1 MKKLKDFIIAIL
13 IIAAVGALVI
23 FLYQNGKDKPRKELA
38 KAISDLSPRGG
49 PPETIDGLIRA
60 IKLYEDQHQ
69 RNIKD
74 AAQTGVYWKI
84 LAMRY
89 ADRGM
94 HNNALEA
101 IEWAIYYNG
110 EDPFLFNLRGLSA
123 SILAKNV
130 SGASSGINNE
140 KEHFYNIA
148 ENAYLRA
155 LELDIT
161 YTKPMYALG
170 IMYVFEMNRPQDA
183 IVYLERYLQI
193 QSSDVDA
200 MAVLAMAY
208 YLTEDFPRAIDLYE
222 RIANR
227 TNDRIMKEQAL
238 NNIST
243 IKGML

>member
-1 MKKLKDFIIAIL
+1 MKKLKDFLIAIA
-13 IIAAVGALVI
+13 IIAAVGALI
-23 FLYQNGKDKPRKELA
+23 TFLYQSGKDKPRKELA
-38 KAISDLSPRGG
+38 RAISQLSPRGG
-49 PPETIDGLIRA
+49 PPETIDGLIQA
-60 IKLYEDQHQ
+60 IRLYEDQHDQ
-69 RNIKD
+69 NIRD

-101 IEWAIYYNG
+101 LEWAIYYNG
-110 EDPFLFNLRGLSA
+110 DDPFLFNLRGLSA

-130 SGASSGINNE
+130 SGLSSNINTE
-140 KEHFYNIA
+140 KEHFYKIA

-155 LELDIT
+155 MELDIT

-170 IMYVFEMNRPQDA
+170 ILYVFELNRPQDA

-193 QSSDVDA
+193 QTSDVDA

-208 YLTEDFPRAIDLYE
+208 YLTENFSRAIDLYE

-227 TNDRIMKEQAL
+227 TNDRTMKEEAL
-238 NNIST
+238 NNILI